1 MFWAKNYQNIQPS
14 IGDTIFY
21 SLNYIKKQIVLEP
34 LYYFVNLSSL
44 REYEWYATFLAQN
57 IPFDICDIHSYPQNL
72 VHYSSMIQLYDELPY
87 TFMNVNIPIV
97 YFVDYFPSLENN
109 IIWSH
114 MRNIKKDLV
123 LDSNGNLIRLEEII
137 LGKV

>member
-1 MFWAKNYQNIQPS
+1 MQ
-14 IGDTIFY
+14 
-21 SLNYIKKQIVLEP
+21 
-34 LYYFVNLSSL
+34 
-44 REYEWYATFLAQN
+44 
-57 IPFDICDIHSYPQNL
+57 HL